1 MVIFIFLICFH
12 WFVWKWLSHIEMC
25 QLSLWSMTCKWSVK
39 FSMIFFSLHP
49 RSLNVPASFYFTST
63 RWYYQKLTT
72 NFKVV
77 DHISTFENNKNTKW
91 SSSMSWIQF
100 NQIWKTIE
108 ALSMKSRRRKNA
120 HRCQYQW
127 CWIKG
132 IELLQSF
139 DDMQTIRVWKANGKK
154 KLNS

>member
-1 MVIFIFLICFH
+1 
-12 WFVWKWLSHIEMC
+12 MC

-108 ALSMKSRRRKNA
+108 ALSMKSRRRKKRSPLPISMVLNQR
-120 HRCQYQW
+120 HRTT
-127 CWIKG
+127 
-132 IELLQSF
+132 
-139 DDMQTIRVWKANGKK
+139 TIIRRHANHTRMKSQRQKK
-154 KLNS
+154 TK